1 MYLSLFQYSLKQVI
15 TFHSYK
21 GGTGKTT
28 LAANLAALLAKKGNN
43 VCIVDIDVYAPS
55 LHAYFSDIVQNRIK
69 NTINDYIVGACGV
82 DDLLVQVTP
91 ISQFS
96 EKGSLSGK
104 IIGCF
109 SSPKREDILKI
120 EGVKEDKNRMNML
133 KRFINFRE
141 ELIEKNDIDYVIMDS
156 SPGIRFWA
164 INALALSDIVFLTLK
179 MGDMDIGGTKMIAN
193 EILAQFKEQGNTKY
207 YLLLNRI
214 AGYCIPYLQIG
225 ETQTGHSQENFT
237 ALTPVADDFKKKL
250 SADTGIDVMT
260 SIPCYCDIQFAQKE
274 FLTVLGYPDHPF
286 SQQIDNLKS
295 LIEN

>member
-1 MYLSLFQYSLKQVI
+1 
-15 TFHSYK
+15 
-21 GGTGKTT
+21 
-28 LAANLAALLAKKGNN
+28 
-43 VCIVDIDVYAPS
+43 VDIDVYAPS
-55 LHAYFSDIVQNRIK
+55 LHAYFGDPVQNKIK

-82 DDLLVQVTP
+82 DDLLVEVTP
-91 ISQFS
+91 ISQLS
-96 EKGSLSGK
+96 ESGSLSGK

-120 EGVKEDKNRMNML
+120 EGVKEDKNRMSML

-141 ELIEKNDIDYVIMDS
+141 DLIEKNDIDYIIMDS

-207 YLLLNRI
+207 HLLLNRI
-214 AGYCIPYLQIG
+214 AGYCIPYSQVG
-225 ETQTGHSQENFT
+225 EPHESHSDANYCT
-237 ALTPVADDFKKKL
+237 LTPVSDDFIKKL
-250 SADTGIDVMT
+250 SSETGIDVMT

-274 FLTVLGYPDHPF
+274 FLTVLAFPDHPF
-286 SQQIDNLKS
+286 SQQIHHLKK
-295 LIEN
+295 LIDL

>member
-1 MYLSLFQYSLKQVI
+1 LKQVI

-55 LHAYFSDIVQNRIK
+55 LHSYFGDSVQNKIK
-69 NTINDYIVGACGV
+69 NTLNDYIVGACGV

-91 ISQFS
+91 IAQLSDNGSQ
-96 EKGSLSGK
+96 SGK

-109 SSPKREDILKI
+109 SSSKREDILKI

-179 MGDMDIGGTKMIAN
+179 MGDMDFGGTKMIAN

-214 AGYCIPYLQIG
+214 AGYCIPSPQIG
-225 ETQTGHSQENFT
+225 ESHSGHSESSHT
-237 ALTPVADDFKKKL
+237 TLTPVGDDFVKKL
-250 SADTGIDVMT
+250 TSETGIDVMT

-274 FLTVLGYPDHPF
+274 FLTVLAYPDHPF
-286 SQQIDNLKS
+286 SHQIHNLNS

>member
-1 MYLSLFQYSLKQVI
+1 MKQVI

-55 LHAYFSDIVQNRIK
+55 LHSYFGDSVQNKIK
-69 NTINDYIVGACGV
+69 NTLNDYIVGACGV

-91 ISQFS
+91 IPQMAD
-96 EKGSLSGK
+96 KGSQSGK

-109 SSPKREDILKI
+109 SSSKREDILKI

-179 MGDMDIGGTKMIAN
+179 MGDMDFGGTKMIAN

-214 AGYCIPYLQIG
+214 AGYCIPSLQIS
-225 ETQTGHSQENFT
+225 ESHSGHSESSHT
-237 ALTPVADDFKKKL
+237 TLTPVGDDFVKKL
-250 SADTGIDVMT
+250 TSETGIDVMT

-274 FLTVLGYPDHPF
+274 FLTVLAYPDHPF
-286 SQQIDNLKS
+286 SHQIHHLNS

>member
-1 MYLSLFQYSLKQVI
+1 MKQVI

-55 LHAYFSDIVQNRIK
+55 LHTYFGDSVQNKIK
-69 NTINDYIVGACGV
+69 NTLNDYIVGACGV

-91 ISQFS
+91 IPQMAD
-96 EKGSLSGK
+96 KGPQSGK
-104 IIGCF
+104 IVGCF
-109 SSPKREDILKI
+109 SSSKREDILKI

-179 MGDMDIGGTKMIAN
+179 MGDMDFGGTKMIAN

-214 AGYCIPYLQIG
+214 AGYCIPSLQIS
-225 ETQTGHSQENFT
+225 ESHSGHSESSHT
-237 ALTPVADDFKKKL
+237 TLTPVGDDFVKKL
-250 SADTGIDVMT
+250 TSETGIDVMT

-274 FLTVLGYPDHPF
+274 FLTVLAYPDHPF
-286 SQQIDNLKS
+286 SQQIHHLNS

>member
-1 MYLSLFQYSLKQVI
+1 MKQVI

-55 LHAYFSDIVQNRIK
+55 LHTYFGDSVQNKIK
-69 NTINDYIVGACGV
+69 NTLNDYIVGACGV

-91 ISQFS
+91 IPQMAD
-96 EKGSLSGK
+96 KGSQSGK

-109 SSPKREDILKI
+109 SSSKREDILKI

-214 AGYCIPYLQIG
+214 AGYCIPSLQIS
-225 ETQTGHSQENFT
+225 ESHSGHSESSHT
-237 ALTPVADDFKKKL
+237 TLTPVGDDFVKKL
-250 SADTGIDVMT
+250 TSETGIDVMT

-274 FLTVLGYPDHPF
+274 FLTVLVYPDHPF
-286 SQQIDNLKS
+286 SQQIHNLKS

>member
-1 MYLSLFQYSLKQVI
+1 LKQVI

-55 LHAYFSDIVQNRIK
+55 LHAYFGDSVQNKIK
-69 NTINDYIVGACGV
+69 NTLNDYIVGACGV

-91 ISQFS
+91 IPQMAD
-96 EKGSLSGK
+96 KGSQSGK

-109 SSPKREDILKI
+109 SSSKREDILKI

-179 MGDMDIGGTKMIAN
+179 MGDMDFGGTKMIAN

-214 AGYCIPYLQIG
+214 AGYCIPSLQIS
-225 ETQTGHSQENFT
+225 ESHSGHSESSHT
-237 ALTPVADDFKKKL
+237 TLTPVGDDFVKKL
-250 SADTGIDVMT
+250 TSETGIDVMT

-274 FLTVLGYPDHPF
+274 FLTVLAYPDHPF
-286 SQQIDNLKS
+286 SQQIHHLNS

>member
-1 MYLSLFQYSLKQVI
+1 MKQVI

-55 LHAYFSDIVQNRIK
+55 LHAYFGDIVQNKIK
-69 NTINDYIVGACGV
+69 NTLNDYIVGACGV

-91 ISQFS
+91 VPQLSD
-96 EKGSLSGK
+96 KGSQSGK

-109 SSPKREDILKI
+109 SSSKREDILKI

-141 ELIEKNDIDYVIMDS
+141 ELIEKNDIDYIIMDS

-214 AGYCIPYLQIG
+214 AGYCVPSLQIG
-225 ETQTGHSQENFT
+225 ESHSGHSEST
-237 ALTPVADDFKKKL
+237 TLTPVADDFVKKL
-250 SADTGIDVMT
+250 TSDTGIDVMT

-274 FLTVLGYPDHPF
+274 FLTVLVYPDHPF
-286 SQQIDNLKS
+286 SQQIHHLKS

>member
-1 MYLSLFQYSLKQVI
+1 LKQVI

-28 LAANLAALLAKKGNN
+28 LAANLAALLAKKGSN

-55 LHAYFSDIVQNRIK
+55 LHAYFGDHVQNKIK

-82 DDLLVQVTP
+82 DDLLVEVTP
-91 ISQFS
+91 IQQLS
-96 EKGSLSGK
+96 ERGSLGGK

-109 SSPKREDILKI
+109 ASPKREDILKI
-120 EGVKEDKNRMNML
+120 EGVKEDKNRMSML

-141 ELIEKNDIDYVIMDS
+141 DLIEKNDIDYVIMDS

-207 YLLLNRI
+207 HLLLNRI
-214 AGYCIPYLQIG
+214 KGYCIPYSQIG
-225 ETQTGHSQENFT
+225 EPHGSHSEANNCT
-237 ALTPVADDFKKKL
+237 LTPVADDFIKKL
-250 SADTGIDVMT
+250 SSETGIDVMT

-274 FLTVLGYPDHPF
+274 FLTVLGFPDHPF
-286 SQQIDNLKS
+286 SQQIDVLKK
-295 LIEN
+295 LIEI

>member
-1 MYLSLFQYSLKQVI
+1 MKQVI

-28 LAANLAALLAKKGNN
+28 LAANLAALLAKNGNN

-55 LHAYFSDIVQNRIK
+55 LHAYFGDKIQNRIK
-69 NTINDYIVGACGV
+69 NTINDYIVGGCGV
-82 DDLLVQVTP
+82 DDLLVEVTP

-96 EKGSLSGK
+96 DKGALSGK
-104 IIGCF
+104 IMGCF

-120 EGVKEDKNRMNML
+120 EGVKEDKNRMSML

-193 EILAQFKEQGNTKY
+193 EILAQFREQGNTKY

-225 ETQTGHSQENFT
+225 ETHADHSQEKFT
-237 ALTPVADDFKKKL
+237 TLTPVADDFVKKL
-250 SADTGIDVMT
+250 TLDTGIDVMT

-274 FLTVLGYPDHPF
+274 FLTVLGFPDHPF
-286 SQQIDNLKS
+286 SHQINNLKS

>member
-1 MYLSLFQYSLKQVI
+1 LKQVI

-28 LAANLAALLAKKGNN
+28 LAANLAGLLAKKGNN

-55 LHAYFSDIVQNRIK
+55 LHAYFGDHIQNKIK

-82 DDLLVQVTP
+82 DDLLVEVTP
-91 ISQFS
+91 IQQLS
-96 EKGSLSGK
+96 ERGSLGGK

-109 SSPKREDILKI
+109 ASPKREDILKI
-120 EGVKEDKNRMNML
+120 EGVKEDKNRMSML

-141 ELIEKNDIDYVIMDS
+141 ELIEKNDIDYIIMDS

-164 INALALSDIVFLTLK
+164 INALALSDTVFLTLK

-207 YLLLNRI
+207 HLLLNRI
-214 AGYCIPYLQIG
+214 KGYCIPYSQIG
-225 ETQTGHSQENFT
+225 EPHGSHSEANNCT
-237 ALTPVADDFKKKL
+237 LTPVADDFIKKL
-250 SADTGIDVMT
+250 SSETGIDVMT

-274 FLTVLGYPDHPF
+274 FLTVLGFPDHPF
-286 SQQIDNLKS
+286 SQQIDVLKK
-295 LIEN
+295 LIEI

>member
-1 MYLSLFQYSLKQVI
+1 MKQVI

-55 LHAYFSDIVQNRIK
+55 LHTYFGDIVQNKIK
-69 NTINDYIVGACGV
+69 NTLNDYIVGACGV

-91 ISQFS
+91 IPQMADKDSQ
-96 EKGSLSGK
+96 SGK

-109 SSPKREDILKI
+109 SSSKREDILKI
-120 EGVKEDKNRMNML
+120 EGVKEDKNRMSML

-141 ELIEKNDIDYVIMDS
+141 ELIEKNDIDYIIMDS

-214 AGYCIPYLQIG
+214 AGYCIPSLQIG
-225 ETQTGHSQENFT
+225 ESHSGHSESSHT
-237 ALTPVADDFKKKL
+237 TLTPVGDDFVKKL
-250 SADTGIDVMT
+250 TSETGIDVMT

-274 FLTVLGYPDHPF
+274 FLTVLMYPDHPF
-286 SQQIDNLKS
+286 SQQIHHLNS

>member
-1 MYLSLFQYSLKQVI
+1 MYLSFFQYSLKQVI

-28 LAANLAALLAKKGNN
+28 LATNLAALLAKNGNN

-55 LHAYFSDIVQNRIK
+55 LHAYFGDVVQNKIK
-69 NTINDYIVGACGV
+69 NTLNDYIVGACGV
-82 DDLLVQVTP
+82 DDLLVEVTP
-91 ISQFS
+91 IQQFS
-96 EKGSLSGK
+96 EKGSLNGK
-104 IIGCF
+104 ILGCF
-109 SSPKREDILKI
+109 SSSKREDILKI
-120 EGVKEDKNRMNML
+120 EGVKEDRNRMTML

-207 YLLLNRI
+207 
-214 AGYCIPYLQIG
+214 
-225 ETQTGHSQENFT
+225 TT
-237 ALTPVADDFKKKL
+237 LTPVADDFVKKL
-250 SADTGIDVMT
+250 SSETGIDILT

-286 SQQIDNLKS
+286 SEQINQLKS
-295 LIEN
+295 MIEI

>member
-1 MYLSLFQYSLKQVI
+1 
-15 TFHSYK
+15 
-21 GGTGKTT
+21 
-28 LAANLAALLAKKGNN
+28 LAALLAKKGNN

-55 LHAYFSDIVQNRIK
+55 LHAYFGDVQSKIK
-69 NTINDYIVGACGV
+69 NTLNDYIVGACGV
-82 DDLLVQVTP
+82 DDLLVQITP
-91 ISQFS
+91 IQQLS
-96 EKGSLSGK
+96 EKGSLAGK

-120 EGVKEDKNRMNML
+120 EGVKEDKNRMSML

-141 ELIEKNDIDYVIMDS
+141 ELIEKNDIDYIIMDS

-214 AGYCIPYLQIG
+214 AGYCIPYSQIG
-225 ETQTGHSQENFT
+225 EAHESHSEANYST
-237 ALTPVADDFKKKL
+237 PTPVADDFIKKL
-250 SADTGIDVMT
+250 ASETGIDVMT

-274 FLTVLGYPDHPF
+274 FLTVLDYPDHPF
-286 SQQIDNLKS
+286 SQQIDNLKK
-295 LIEN
+295 LIEI

>member
-1 MYLSLFQYSLKQVI
+1 MKQVI

-55 LHAYFSDIVQNRIK
+55 LHAYFGDIVQNKIK
-69 NTINDYIVGACGV
+69 NTLNDYIVGACGV

-91 ISQFS
+91 VPQLSD
-96 EKGSLSGK
+96 KGSQSGK

-109 SSPKREDILKI
+109 SSSKREDILKI

-141 ELIEKNDIDYVIMDS
+141 ELIEKNDIDYIIMDS

-214 AGYCIPYLQIG
+214 AGYCIPSLQIG
-225 ETQTGHSQENFT
+225 ESHSGYSESSYT
-237 ALTPVADDFKKKL
+237 TLTPVADDFVKKL
-250 SADTGIDVMT
+250 TSDTGIDVMT

-274 FLTVLGYPDHPF
+274 FLTVLVYPDHPF
-286 SQQIDNLKS
+286 SQQIHHLNS

>member
-1 MYLSLFQYSLKQVI
+1 LKQVI

-28 LAANLAALLAKKGNN
+28 LAANLAGLLAKKGNN

-55 LHAYFSDIVQNRIK
+55 LHAYFGDHIQNKIK

-82 DDLLVQVTP
+82 DDLLVEVTP
-91 ISQFS
+91 IQQLS
-96 EKGSLSGK
+96 ERGSLGGK

-109 SSPKREDILKI
+109 ASPKREDILKI
-120 EGVKEDKNRMNML
+120 EGVKEDKNRMSML

-141 ELIEKNDIDYVIMDS
+141 DLIEKNDIDYVIMDS

-207 YLLLNRI
+207 HLLLNRI
-214 AGYCIPYLQIG
+214 KGYCIPYSQIG
-225 ETQTGHSQENFT
+225 EPHGSHSEANNCT
-237 ALTPVADDFKKKL
+237 LTPVADDFIKKL
-250 SADTGIDVMT
+250 SSETGIDVMT

-274 FLTVLGYPDHPF
+274 FLTVLGFPDHPF
-286 SQQIDNLKS
+286 SQQIDVLKK
-295 LIEN
+295 LIEI

>member
-1 MYLSLFQYSLKQVI
+1 MKQVI

-55 LHAYFSDIVQNRIK
+55 LHTYFGDIVQNKIK
-69 NTINDYIVGACGV
+69 NTLNDYIVGACGV

-91 ISQFS
+91 IPQMADKDSQ
-96 EKGSLSGK
+96 SGK

-109 SSPKREDILKI
+109 SSSKREDILKI
-120 EGVKEDKNRMNML
+120 EGVKEDKNRMSML

-141 ELIEKNDIDYVIMDS
+141 ELIEKNDIDYIIMDS

-214 AGYCIPYLQIG
+214 AGYCIPSLQIG
-225 ETQTGHSQENFT
+225 DSHSGHSESSYTTLN
-237 ALTPVADDFKKKL
+237 PVGEDFVKKL
-250 SADTGIDVMT
+250 SSETGIDVMT

-274 FLTVLGYPDHPF
+274 FLTVLASPDHPF
-286 SQQIDNLKS
+286 SQQIHHLNS

>member
-1 MYLSLFQYSLKQVI
+1 MYLSFFQDSLKQVI

-28 LAANLAALLAKKGNN
+28 LAANLAALLAKNGNN

-55 LHAYFSDIVQNRIK
+55 LHAYFGDIVQNKIK

-82 DDLLVQVTP
+82 DDLLVQITP

-96 EKGSLSGK
+96 DNGSISGK

-109 SSPKREDILKI
+109 SSPRREDILKI

-214 AGYCIPYLQIG
+214 AGYCIPHLQIG
-225 ETQTGHSQENFT
+225 QTNTSHSEENFT
-237 ALTPVADDFKKKL
+237 TLAPVADDFRKKL
-250 SADTGIDVMT
+250 TADTGIDVMT

-274 FLTVLGYPDHPF
+274 FLTVLGYPEHPF
-286 SQQIDNLKS
+286 SQQINNLKS

>member
-1 MYLSLFQYSLKQVI
+1 MFVILLIKLKQVI

-28 LAANLAALLAKKGNN
+28 LATNLAALLAKKGNN

-55 LHAYFSDIVQNRIK
+55 LHSYFGDKVQNKIK
-69 NTINDYIVGACGV
+69 NTINDYIVGACAV
-82 DDLLVQVTP
+82 DDLLIEVTP
-91 ISQFS
+91 IQQLS
-96 EKGSLSGK
+96 EKGSLEGK

-120 EGVKEDKNRMNML
+120 EGVKEDKNRMSML

-214 AGYCIPYLQIG
+214 AGYCIPHTQIG
-225 ETQTGHSQENFT
+225 QSHDPNSEPNYST
-237 ALTPVADDFKKKL
+237 LTPVADDFVKKL
-250 SADTGIDVMT
+250 STETGIDVMD

-274 FLTVLGYPDHPF
+274 FLTVLGYPEHPF
-286 SQQIDNLKS
+286 SHQIEHLKT
-295 LIEN
+295 LIEI

>member
-1 MYLSLFQYSLKQVI
+1 MKQVI

-55 LHAYFSDIVQNRIK
+55 LHAYFGDIVQNKIK
-69 NTINDYIVGACGV
+69 NTLNDYIVGACGV

-91 ISQFS
+91 IVQLSDNGSQ
-96 EKGSLSGK
+96 SGK

-179 MGDMDIGGTKMIAN
+179 MGDMDFGGTKMIAN

-214 AGYCIPYLQIG
+214 AGYCIPSLQIS
-225 ETQTGHSQENFT
+225 ESHSGHSESSHT
-237 ALTPVADDFKKKL
+237 TLTPVGDDFVKKL
-250 SADTGIDVMT
+250 TSETGIDVMT

-274 FLTVLGYPDHPF
+274 FLTVLAYPDHPF
-286 SQQIDNLKS
+286 SHQIHHLNS

>member
-1 MYLSLFQYSLKQVI
+1 MKQVI

-55 LHAYFSDIVQNRIK
+55 LHAYFGDHVQNKIK

-82 DDLLVQVTP
+82 DDLLVEVTP
-91 ISQFS
+91 IQQLS
-96 EKGSLSGK
+96 ERGSLGGK

-109 SSPKREDILKI
+109 ASPKREDILKI
-120 EGVKEDKNRMNML
+120 EGVKEDKNRMSML

-141 ELIEKNDIDYVIMDS
+141 DLIEKNDIDYVIMDS

-207 YLLLNRI
+207 HLLLNRI
-214 AGYCIPYLQIG
+214 KGYCIPYSQIG
-225 ETQTGHSQENFT
+225 EPHGSHSEANNCT
-237 ALTPVADDFKKKL
+237 LTPVADDFIKKL
-250 SADTGIDVMT
+250 SSETGIDVMT

-274 FLTVLGYPDHPF
+274 FLTVLGFPDHPF
-286 SQQIDNLKS
+286 SQQIDVLKK
-295 LIEN
+295 LIEI

>member
-1 MYLSLFQYSLKQVI
+1 LKQVI

-55 LHAYFSDIVQNRIK
+55 LHAYFGDFVQNKIK

-91 ISQFS
+91 LTQFS
-96 EKGSLSGK
+96 DKSSLSGK

-214 AGYCIPYLQIG
+214 AGYCVPNMQIG
-225 ETQTGHSQENFT
+225 ESHTSHSQENSTF
-237 ALTPVADDFKKKL
+237 LTPVADDFIKKL
-250 SADTGIDVMT
+250 TADTGIDVMT

-286 SQQIDNLKS
+286 SQQIHNLNS

>member
-1 MYLSLFQYSLKQVI
+1 MYLSFFYYTLKQVI

-55 LHAYFSDIVQNRIK
+55 LHAYFGDIVHNKIK
-69 NTINDYIVGACGV
+69 NTLNDYIVGACGV

-91 ISQFS
+91 IPQLSD
-96 EKGSLSGK
+96 KGSQSGK

-109 SSPKREDILKI
+109 SSSKREDILKI
-120 EGVKEDKNRMNML
+120 EGVKEDKNRMSML

-141 ELIEKNDIDYVIMDS
+141 ELIEKNDIDYIIMDS

-214 AGYCIPYLQIG
+214 AGYCIPSLQIG
-225 ETQTGHSQENFT
+225 ES
-237 ALTPVADDFKKKL
+237 PVADDFVKKL
-250 SADTGIDVMT
+250 TSETGIDVMT

-274 FLTVLGYPDHPF
+274 FLTVLVYPDHPF
-286 SQQIDNLKS
+286 AQQIHHLKS

>member
-1 MYLSLFQYSLKQVI
+1 MKQVI

-55 LHAYFSDIVQNRIK
+55 LHTYFGDSVQNKIK
-69 NTINDYIVGACGV
+69 NTLNDYIVGACGV

-91 ISQFS
+91 IPQMAD
-96 EKGSLSGK
+96 KGSQSGK

-109 SSPKREDILKI
+109 SSSKREDILKI

-179 MGDMDIGGTKMIAN
+179 MGDMDFGGTKMIAN

-214 AGYCIPYLQIG
+214 AGYCIPSLQIS
-225 ETQTGHSQENFT
+225 ESHSGHSESSHT
-237 ALTPVADDFKKKL
+237 TLTPVGDDFVKKL
-250 SADTGIDVMT
+250 TSETGIDVMT

-274 FLTVLGYPDHPF
+274 FLTVLAYPDHPF
-286 SQQIDNLKS
+286 SHQIHHLNS

>member
-1 MYLSLFQYSLKQVI
+1 MKQVI

-28 LAANLAALLAKKGNN
+28 LAANLAGLLAKKGNN

-55 LHAYFSDIVQNRIK
+55 LHAYFGDHIQNKIK

-82 DDLLVQVTP
+82 DDLLVEVTP
-91 ISQFS
+91 IQKLS
-96 EKGSLSGK
+96 ERGSLGGK

-109 SSPKREDILKI
+109 ASPKREDILKI
-120 EGVKEDKNRMNML
+120 EGVKEDKNRMSML

-141 ELIEKNDIDYVIMDS
+141 DLIEKNDIDYVIMDS

-207 YLLLNRI
+207 HLLLNRI
-214 AGYCIPYLQIG
+214 KGYCIPYSQIG
-225 ETQTGHSQENFT
+225 EPHGSHSEANNCT
-237 ALTPVADDFKKKL
+237 LTPVADDFIKKL
-250 SADTGIDVMT
+250 SSETGIDVMT

-274 FLTVLGYPDHPF
+274 FLTVLGFPDHPF
-286 SQQIDNLKS
+286 SQQIDVLKK
-295 LIEN
+295 LIEI

>member
-1 MYLSLFQYSLKQVI
+1 
-15 TFHSYK
+15 
-21 GGTGKTT
+21 
-28 LAANLAALLAKKGNN
+28 LAALLAKKGNN

-55 LHAYFSDIVQNRIK
+55 LHAYFGDPVQNKIK

-82 DDLLVQVTP
+82 DDLLVEVTP
-91 ISQFS
+91 IQQLS
-96 EKGSLSGK
+96 ERGSLGGK

-109 SSPKREDILKI
+109 ASPKREDILKI
-120 EGVKEDKNRMNML
+120 EGVKEDKNRMSML

-141 ELIEKNDIDYVIMDS
+141 DLIEKNDIDYVIMDS

-207 YLLLNRI
+207 HLLLNRI
-214 AGYCIPYLQIG
+214 AGYCIPYSQVG
-225 ETQTGHSQENFT
+225 EPHESHSDTNYCT
-237 ALTPVADDFKKKL
+237 LTPVADDFIKKL
-250 SADTGIDVMT
+250 SSETGIDVMT

-274 FLTVLGYPDHPF
+274 FLTVLGFPDHPF
-286 SQQIDNLKS
+286 SQQIDVLKK
-295 LIEN
+295 LIEI

>member
-1 MYLSLFQYSLKQVI
+1 MKQVI

-28 LAANLAALLAKKGNN
+28 LAANLAALLAKNGNN

-55 LHAYFSDIVQNRIK
+55 LHAYFGDPVQNKIK

-82 DDLLVQVTP
+82 DDLLVEVTP
-91 ISQFS
+91 IVQLS
-96 EKGSLSGK
+96 EKGSLTGK

-109 SSPKREDILKI
+109 ASPKREDILKI
-120 EGVKEDKNRMNML
+120 EGVKEDKNRMSML

-141 ELIEKNDIDYVIMDS
+141 ELIEKNDIDYIIMDS

-214 AGYCIPYLQIG
+214 AGYCIPYSQLG
-225 ETQTGHSQENFT
+225 EEQHETHSDTNYCT
-237 ALTPVADDFKKKL
+237 LTPVAEDFVKKL
-250 SADTGIDVMT
+250 TSETGIDVMT

-274 FLTVLGYPDHPF
+274 LLTVLGYPDHPF
-286 SQQIDNLKS
+286 SQQIHHLKK
-295 LIEN
+295 LIDI

>member
-1 MYLSLFQYSLKQVI
+1 LKQVI

-55 LHAYFSDIVQNRIK
+55 LHAYFGDIVQNKIK
-69 NTINDYIVGACGV
+69 NTLNDYIVGACGV

-91 ISQFS
+91 VPQLSD
-96 EKGSLSGK
+96 KGSQSGK

-109 SSPKREDILKI
+109 SSSKREDILKI

-141 ELIEKNDIDYVIMDS
+141 ELIEKNDIDYIIMDS

-193 EILAQFKEQGNTKY
+193 EI
-207 YLLLNRI
+207 I
-214 AGYCIPYLQIG
+214 
-225 ETQTGHSQENFT
+225 
-237 ALTPVADDFKKKL
+237 
-250 SADTGIDVMT
+250 
-260 SIPCYCDIQFAQKE
+260 
-274 FLTVLGYPDHPF
+274 
-286 SQQIDNLKS
+286 
-295 LIEN
+295 

>member
-1 MYLSLFQYSLKQVI
+1 LKQVI

-55 LHAYFSDIVQNRIK
+55 LHAYFGDIVQNKIK
-69 NTINDYIVGACGV
+69 NTLNDYIVGACGV
-82 DDLLVQVTP
+82 DDLLVPVTP
-91 ISQFS
+91 ITQLADKESH
-96 EKGSLSGK
+96 SGK

-109 SSPKREDILKI
+109 SSSKREDILKI

-141 ELIEKNDIDYVIMDS
+141 ELIEKNDIDYIIMDS

-214 AGYCIPYLQIG
+214 AGYCVPSLHIG
-225 ETQTGHSQENFT
+225 ESHSGDSESSY
-237 ALTPVADDFKKKL
+237 AELTPVGDDFVKKL
-250 SADTGIDVMT
+250 TSETGIDVMT

-274 FLTVLGYPDHPF
+274 FLTVLVYPNHPF
-286 SQQIDNLKS
+286 SQQIHHLKS

>member
-1 MYLSLFQYSLKQVI
+1 LKQVI

-55 LHAYFSDIVQNRIK
+55 LHTYFGDSVQNKIK
-69 NTINDYIVGACGV
+69 NTLNDYIVGACGV

-91 ISQFS
+91 IPQMTD
-96 EKGSLSGK
+96 KGSQSGK

-109 SSPKREDILKI
+109 SSSKREDILKI

-179 MGDMDIGGTKMIAN
+179 MGDMDFGGTKMIAN

-214 AGYCIPYLQIG
+214 AGYCIPSLQIS
-225 ETQTGHSQENFT
+225 ESHSGHSESSHT
-237 ALTPVADDFKKKL
+237 TLTPVGDDFVKKL
-250 SADTGIDVMT
+250 TSETGIDVMT

-274 FLTVLGYPDHPF
+274 FLTVLAYPDHPF
-286 SQQIDNLKS
+286 SHQIHHLNS

>member
-1 MYLSLFQYSLKQVI
+1 
-15 TFHSYK
+15 
-21 GGTGKTT
+21 
-28 LAANLAALLAKKGNN
+28 
-43 VCIVDIDVYAPS
+43 
-55 LHAYFSDIVQNRIK
+55 
-69 NTINDYIVGACGV
+69 
-82 DDLLVQVTP
+82 
-91 ISQFS
+91 
-96 EKGSLSGK
+96 
-104 IIGCF
+104 
-109 SSPKREDILKI
+109 
-120 EGVKEDKNRMNML
+120 ML

-214 AGYCIPYLQIG
+214 AGYCIPSLQIG
-225 ETQTGHSQENFT
+225 DSHSGHSESSYT
-237 ALTPVADDFKKKL
+237 TLTPVGEDFVKKL
-250 SADTGIDVMT
+250 TSETGIDVMT

-274 FLTVLGYPDHPF
+274 FLTVLTYPDHPF
-286 SQQIDNLKS
+286 SQQIHHLNS

>member
-1 MYLSLFQYSLKQVI
+1 
-15 TFHSYK
+15 
-21 GGTGKTT
+21 
-28 LAANLAALLAKKGNN
+28 LAALLAKKGNN

-55 LHAYFSDIVQNRIK
+55 LHAYFGDIVQNKIK
-69 NTINDYIVGACGV
+69 NTLNDYIVGACGV
-82 DDLLVQVTP
+82 DDLLVPVTP
-91 ISQFS
+91 ITQLADKESH
-96 EKGSLSGK
+96 SGK

-109 SSPKREDILKI
+109 SSSKREDILKI

-141 ELIEKNDIDYVIMDS
+141 ELIEKNDIDYIIMDS

-214 AGYCIPYLQIG
+214 AGYCIPSLQIG
-225 ETQTGHSQENFT
+225 ESHSGHSESSYAT
-237 ALTPVADDFKKKL
+237 LTPVGNDFVKKL
-250 SADTGIDVMT
+250 TSETGIDVMT

-274 FLTVLGYPDHPF
+274 FLTVLVYPDHPF
-286 SQQIDNLKS
+286 SQQIHHLKS

>member
-1 MYLSLFQYSLKQVI
+1 LKQVI

-55 LHAYFSDIVQNRIK
+55 LHAYFGDIVQNKIK
-69 NTINDYIVGACGV
+69 NTLNDYIVGACGV
-82 DDLLVQVTP
+82 DDLLVPVTP
-91 ISQFS
+91 IAQLADKDSH
-96 EKGSLSGK
+96 SGK

-109 SSPKREDILKI
+109 SSSKREDILKI

-141 ELIEKNDIDYVIMDS
+141 ELIEKNDIDYIIMDS

-214 AGYCIPYLQIG
+214 AGYCIPSLQIG
-225 ETQTGHSQENFT
+225 ESHSGHSESSYAT
-237 ALTPVADDFKKKL
+237 LTPVGDDFVKKL
-250 SADTGIDVMT
+250 TSETGIDVMT

-274 FLTVLGYPDHPF
+274 FLTVLVYPDHPF
-286 SQQIDNLKS
+286 SQQIHHLKS